1 MDQMKKRGAILSRE
15 RKAFTLLELLVVMAI
30 VILLASMAVPAFNS
44 ITVGSNLNRA
54 GQIVG
59 DQIAL
64 ARQEAVTKNREVQV
78 RFYDVATNQSW
89 RGIQIWRVEQT
100 GTGTNNIAVNR
111 MITLPDGIVI
121 NSTTNLSPL
130 LTADG
135 SLSGASNV
143 PPYRGFRFRANG
155 ATDSSVTAA
164 NGYLTLQQANAQGN
178 PPKNYYTVQINPM
191 TGKVIAFRP

>member
-1 MDQMKKRGAILSRE
+1 MMARFLILGKAGR
-15 RKAFTLLELLVVMAI
+15 AFTLLELLVVMAI

-54 GQIVG
+54 GQIIG
-59 DQIAL
+59 DQISL

-100 GTGTNNIAVNR
+100 DVGTNNIAVNH
-111 MITLPDGIVI
+111 MITLPEGIVI
-121 NSTTNLSPL
+121 NPATNLSPL

-135 SLSGASNV
+135 SLNGTGNV
-143 PPYRGFRFRANG
+143 PQYKGFRFRANG
-155 ATDSSVTAA
+155 ATDSTVTAA
-164 NGYLTLQQANAQGN
+164 NGYVTLQQANAQGN
-178 PPKNYYTVQINPM
+178 PPKNYYTVQINPV
-191 TGKVIAFRP
+191 TGKVLAFRP

>member
-1 MDQMKKRGAILSRE
+1 MKARFLILGKASR
-15 RKAFTLLELLVVMAI
+15 AFTLLELLVVMAI

-54 GQIVG
+54 GQIIG
-59 DQIAL
+59 DQISL

-78 RFYDVATNQSW
+78 RFYDIANNQSW

-100 GTGTNNIAVNR
+100 GAGTNNIAVNR

-121 NSTTNLSPL
+121 NSATNLSPL

-135 SLSGASNV
+135 SLNGASNV
-143 PPYRGFRFRANG
+143 PQYRGFRFRANG

-164 NGYLTLQQANAQGN
+164 NGYVTLQQANAQGN
-178 PPKNYYTVQINPM
+178 PPKNYYTVQINPV
-191 TGKVIAFRP
+191 TGKVLAFRP